1 MSERVEERQSRASD
15 IVGMVFYSIL
25 GPCSC
30 YCGPTFRPDVTAGTR
45 RGCHGRRGSPST

>member
-25 GPCSC
+25 A
-30 YCGPTFRPDVTAGTR
+30 D
-45 RGCHGRRGSPST
+45 SPGAC